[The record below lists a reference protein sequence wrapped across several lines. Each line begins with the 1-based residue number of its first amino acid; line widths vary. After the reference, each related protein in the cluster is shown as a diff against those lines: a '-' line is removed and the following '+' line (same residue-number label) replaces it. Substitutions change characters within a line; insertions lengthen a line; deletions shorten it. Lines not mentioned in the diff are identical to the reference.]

1 MRKDIEILVYPTR
14 IIKRETK
21 DPFGDDCAAIVCTCY
36 ISRMEIYKNFR
47 NRLVMGFDSIED
59 KTHINAFKPEHAEM
73 IKTFVDNLDPRIKK
87 LYILTDRGISRGQAI
102 KAALVLYQFGKNSD
116 LYIWRNPEY
125 DPNTLVFKLLCRSF
139 GIRFADIKT
148 RIRKRIKIHSLHK
161 AVTKNNRNVRS

>member
-73 IKTFVDNLDPRIKK
+73 IKSFVDNLDPRIKK
-87 LYILTDRGISRGQAI
+87 LYILTDRGISRGQSRRRLCCISLAKTAI
-102 KAALVLYQFGKNSD
+102 CIYGEIRNTIRIHLFSNFFAAPSG
-116 LYIWRNPEY
+116 
-125 DPNTLVFKLLCRSF
+125 
-139 GIRFADIKT
+139 
-148 RIRKRIKIHSLHK
+148 
-161 AVTKNNRNVRS
+161 